1 MYFSDALLA
10 AVAKELSD
18 CYIYRSDDLDDGS
31 GAGTKV
37 VLASLDSVTD
47 LAAFLDDTAMRCPK
61 AHVAFI
67 YDNEVVARSFFAAHG
82 DTILREGISLIP
94 MNVRLDVWLLFIRLF
109 LLGQTYLS
117 RELMVASEDAAKEEQ
132 LKVAAKIVGRLT
144 QREIEIL
151 ALAARGAQNKV
162 IAERLGISEHT
173 VKLHMHHVIR
183 KMNVQNRTE
192 AAHLF
197 LQTVGS
203 GSGEPVRLRGLGDS
217 ARIGYVPGKP

>member
-1 MYFSDALLA
+1 MGIEAGRPGVCFNGPGMYFSDALLA

-18 CYIYRSDDLDDGS
+18 CNIYRSTDLSDGS

-37 VLASLDSVTD
+37 VLTSLDLVTV
-47 LAAFLDDTAMRCPK
+47 LAAFLEDVAKHCPT

-67 YDNEVVARSFFAAHG
+67 YDNEATARSFFAAHG
-82 DTILREGISLIP
+82 DRILREGISLIP

-117 RELMVASEDAAKEEQ
+117 LDLVVASDDAAKGEQ
-132 LKVAAKIVGRLT
+132 LKAAASIVGRLT

-151 ALAARGAQNKV
+151 AFAARGAQNKV

-183 KMNVQNRTE
+183 KMNVRNRTE

-197 LQTVGS
+197 LQTMG
-203 GSGEPVRLRGLGDS
+203 
-217 ARIGYVPGKP
+217 